1 LAKRAPAGNGGKPP
15 GRMIKPSHKDVEIL
29 ATLLVAYPQISRVTF
44 DPKKKAL
51 NMAFLCRGPIGKR
64 ARDSICKSYLESL
77 SVYHDIVGN
86 RASVKECSWE
96 KMDDFYS
103 FVAERDVASLTP
115 GELNLT
121 VELIE
126 DKVEV
131 IYASEDAEF
140 PDAAEELGMSARV
153 FLQDMINQVR
163 NLESTRKLVA
173 LREGER
179 VLVFDK

>member
-1 LAKRAPAGNGGKPP
+1 MAKRAPAGNGGKPP

-29 ATLLVAYPQISRVTF
+29 ATLLVNTSDPRVTF
-44 DPKKKAL
+44 DPKKAL

-115 GELNLT
+115 ANS
-121 VELIE
+121 I
-126 DKVEV
+126 
-131 IYASEDAEF
+131 
-140 PDAAEELGMSARV
+140 
-153 FLQDMINQVR
+153 
-163 NLESTRKLVA
+163 
-173 LREGER
+173 
-179 VLVFDK
+179 

>member
-1 LAKRAPAGNGGKPP
+1 
-15 GRMIKPSHKDVEIL
+15 
-29 ATLLVAYPQISRVTF
+29 
-44 DPKKKAL
+44 
-51 NMAFLCRGPIGKR
+51 
-64 ARDSICKSYLESL
+64 
-77 SVYHDIVGN
+77 
-86 RASVKECSWE
+86 
-96 KMDDFYS
+96 
-103 FVAERDVASLTP
+103 
-115 GELNLT
+115 
-121 VELIE
+121 
-126 DKVEV
+126 VEV